1 MKTVLVM
8 LLTAG
13 ITVCCSA
20 QTTIF
25 VAGDSTAANYSK
37 ARAPMTGW
45 AQVLNH
51 YTEKGVRVE
60 NRAAGGRSTKSFRDE
75 KRWDRILNDL
85 KPGDYVMI
93 QFGHNDQKKDKPAV
107 YAAAETDYR
116 NNLKRFIAEVRAK
129 KANPVLLTSVARRVF
144 NKQGKLW
151 QSLGKYP
158 QVTREVAK
166 ETGTPLIDANK
177 LTMDWLT
184 KAGPDASIAFFT
196 HVKPGEFSGYPKG
209 SKDNTHFRDK
219 GAEAVAK
226 MIVEDAKRQKLEI
239 SKCFK

>member
-1 MKTVLVM
+1 MKSVLG
-8 LLTAG
+8 LSLIAG
-13 ITVCCSA
+13 IAVCCTA

-51 YTEKGVRVE
+51 YTVKGVRVE
-60 NRAAGGRSTKSFRDE
+60 NRAAGGRSTKTFRTE
-75 KRWDRILNDL
+75 KRWDKILNEL
-85 KPGDYVMI
+85 KPGDFVMI
-93 QFGHNDQKKDKPAV
+93 QFGHNDQKKDKADI

-129 KANPVLLTSVARRVF
+129 KANPVLLTSVSRRLF
-144 NKQGKLW
+144 NKQGKLI

-158 QVTREVAK
+158 QVTREVGK
-166 ETGTPLIDANK
+166 ETGTPVIDANK
-177 LTMDWLT
+177 LTMDWLS
-184 KAGPDASIAFFT
+184 KAGPDASTAFFT
-196 HVKPGEFSGYPKG
+196 HVKPGEFPGYPKG
-209 SKDNTHFRDK
+209 AKDNSHFRDK

-226 MIVEDAKRQKLEI
+226 MIAEDAKRQKLDI
-239 SKCFK
+239 ARCFK

>member
-1 MKTVLVM
+1 MKSVLGM
-8 LLTAG
+8 LLAAG
-13 ITVCCSA
+13 IAVCSTA

-51 YTEKGVRVE
+51 YTGKGVRVE
-60 NRAAGGRSTKSFRDE
+60 NRAAGGRSTKSFRAE

-85 KPGDYVMI
+85 KPGDFVMI
-93 QFGHNDQKKDKPAV
+93 QFGHNDQKKDRPDI
-107 YAAAETDYR
+107 YAEAGTDYR

-129 KANPVLLTSVARRVF
+129 KANPVLLTSVSRRLF
-144 NKQGKLW
+144 NKQGKLI

-158 QVTREVAK
+158 QVTREVGK
-166 ETGTPLIDANK
+166 ETGTPVIDANK
-177 LTMDWLT
+177 LTMEWLSQ
-184 KAGPDASIAFFT
+184 AGPDASTAFFT
-196 HVKPGEFSGYPKG
+196 HVKPGEFPAYPKG
-209 SKDNTHFRDK
+209 VKDNTHFRDK

-226 MIVEDAKRQKLEI
+226 MIAEDAKRQKLDI
-239 SKCFK
+239 ARCFK

>member
-1 MKTVLVM
+1 MKTVLGM

-13 ITVCCSA
+13 IAVCCSA

-51 YTEKGVRVE
+51 YTKKGVRVE

-129 KANPVLLTSVARRVF
+129 KANPVLLTSVARRIF